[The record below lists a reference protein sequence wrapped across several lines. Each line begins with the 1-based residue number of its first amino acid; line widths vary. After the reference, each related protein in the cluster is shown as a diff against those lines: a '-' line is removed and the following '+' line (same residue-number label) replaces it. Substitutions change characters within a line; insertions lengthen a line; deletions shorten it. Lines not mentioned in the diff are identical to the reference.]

1 MLALLLV
8 DPAAELVTEIEAL
21 FGKGKATQLEIASV
35 TSLEAAMA
43 KCRTRPPACAFVS
56 SALLA
61 LEDRLEL
68 EQQIAGFGEVPVIV
82 LAEPEHARAAPRVLA
97 AGADDWVPKGGPLFV
112 GLPRFV
118 AYTLER
124 VELRRNA
131 RELQERQR
139 DHERLFHALLDSTPA
154 AVLVLDEEGRIAHC
168 SRRLSELF
176 DRPLNR
182 IEGRR
187 FADFLAPHSRR
198 MQAELEEEAL
208 AASGHE
214 SEASVQ
220 LATLGRAQAIRM
232 RLCVAR
238 SGKGRRWR
246 IVWLTPE
253 KTAREEGE
261 LPDRREDALRRAL
274 REVLEKGSGA
284 LPMARIHLLGLG
296 ELRAALAE
304 RWTEFEAQVR
314 DIVERVLRSHLEPG
328 ERFCREE
335 GLGYMI
341 IFGAA
346 DEARATAR
354 IAAMEE
360 AIRAAVL
367 GAEDLAERGRLQR
380 PPLSGDAYERLAA
393 VETSIEEVPVAAEDL
408 AAEGDLWEVLKAR
421 SRQSGHADAL
431 HPAGIIAELRRTAK
445 GSYEPALDSQGIPA
459 PILLLAFDQR
469 TAELV
474 ERCSRR
480 AAHDPAQLLELD
492 RLVLECHLRMLIEE
506 LRMGSDVA
514 LVDVHYDTLA
524 SRHSGDAYIALLEEV
539 PEDLHPLLGF
549 NICSIPAGIYAPKV
563 ARLVSALRP
572 FSRLQA
578 IEVDIRRGELP
589 DLPTIRVPMVTVPY
603 HGLAGQQAGQGER
616 LRTLVNRA
624 HACHAR
630 ILLRQV
636 PRGWGPALRERY
648 PIDFTCLA

>member
-8 DPAAELVTEIEAL
+8 DPAPELVTEIEAL

-35 TSLEAAMA
+35 DSLEAAMA

-61 LEDRLEL
+61 LDDRLEL

-139 DHERLFHALLDSTPA
+139 DDERLFHALLDSTPA
-154 AVLVLDEEGRIAHC
+154 AVLVLGEQGRIAHC

-187 FADFLAPHSRR
+187 FADFLALHSRR
-198 MQAELEEEAL
+198 IHAELEEEAL
-208 AASGHE
+208 AASSHE
-214 SEASVQ
+214 SEAPIQ
-220 LATLGRAQAIRM
+220 LAMLGQEQTIRM

-238 SGKGRRWR
+238 SAKGRTWR

-253 KTAREEGE
+253 VAPAADEPAEKR
-261 LPDRREDALRRAL
+261 DDALRRAL
-274 REVLEKGSGA
+274 REVLEKGGGT

-346 DEARATAR
+346 DETRAEARV
-354 IAAMEE
+354 AAMEE

-380 PPLSGDAYERLAA
+380 PPLNEDAYERLAA
-393 VETSIEEVPVAAEDL
+393 VETSIEEVPVVTEDL

-421 SRQSGHADAL
+421 SRQGGAAGAV
-431 HPAGIIAELRRTAK
+431 HPSGIIAELRRTAE

-469 TAELV
+469 SAELV
-474 ERCSRR
+474 ERYARK
-480 AAHDPAQLLELD
+480 AAHDPAQLFELD
-492 RLVLECHLRMLIEE
+492 KLVLERHLRMLIEE

-524 SRHSGDAYIALLEEV
+524 SRHSGEAYIALLEEV

-549 NICSIPAGIYAPKV
+549 NICGIPPGIYAPKV

-572 FSRLQA
+572 FSHLQA

-589 DLPTIRVPMVTVPY
+589 DLPTIRVPIVTVPY

-624 HACHAR
+624 HAHNAR
-630 ILLRQV
+630 ILLRRV